1 MSWSRLKYGKIL
13 QHWLNVGPT
22 LCYQLTSAI
31 EWECVRWTSAQH
43 WANVVYPTPTG
54 QPLSNIGLTLGQR
67 CLPNANGPT
76 ITQRWPNVCML
87 SGVLFRDKTR
97 NYMKMFSGRLYYLC
111 ISNNKN
117 VEFQISSRITYF
129 TL

>member
-13 QHWLNVGPT
+13 QHWLSVGPT

>member
-13 QHWLNVGPT
+13 QQWLNVGPM

-31 EWECVRWTSAQH
+31 EWECVRWTLAQH

-54 QPLSNIGLTLGQR
+54 QPLSNIGLALGQR

-87 SGVLFRDKTR
+87 SGYSMKASKHTSISKLLPGINEMLCFRDKRTEE
-97 NYMKMFSGRLYYLC
+97 
-111 ISNNKN
+111 I
-117 VEFQISSRITYF
+117 QTI
-129 TL
+129 